1 MKRRRVEPIV
11 TKNGSTGHRLVS
23 LLQQMPVVESLRRSL
38 YCEDNERRFDAGL
51 RACVN
56 LLQTTRQLAAV
67 FTTIEALYVPPNIH
81 VLRRLLDHAH
91 VGRDSYF
98 ARHRSATADWIARR
112 ARHIDLGD
120 VQLCAGDFSEDDEDT
135 ATGDRVIVNT
145 SEFASCINVRTLR
158 LEWLEQLVDA
168 DCLGLLPHLEVLKI
182 ESCPS
187 FQRLH
192 SGPGTFPSLRTLYIE
207 ACPRVRDISGLA
219 NAPRLEHVTLDYN
232 VCITNFQALRSSAS
246 TLQRLHI
253 SSATALQSLAGLE
266 QCAHLKALIVTDCLF
281 LIDVS
286 AIRTMSA
293 LIMLKLRRCIR
304 LQDISAISHC
314 HRLQQLDLRKCNIE
328 RLPRLDDL
336 SSLYE
341 MEVSGCWR
349 LQSLSGLQGL
359 VSLRSFRAIDCTLID
374 DLQPLLTCT
383 ALEELNLDHC
393 SGLHSISGI
402 DRLRALHTLVL
413 DNCTSLNDVSVLD
426 RCVSLHT
433 LSLRR
438 CMSLQGVRRSRVKNC
453 KQPLQ
458 WLRRQYEAQL
468 ERRAKFR
475 VK

>member
-1 MKRRRVEPIV
+1 M
-11 TKNGSTGHRLVS
+11 S
-23 LLQQMPVVESLRRSL
+23 LLQQMPVAESLRRAL
-38 YCEDNERRFDAGL
+38 YCQDDERRFDAGL

-67 FTTIEALYVPPNIH
+67 FTTIEALHVPPNIH
-81 VLRRLLDHAH
+81 VLRHLLDHAH

-98 ARHRSATADWIARR
+98 ARHRSATAEWIVRR
-112 ARHIDLGD
+112 AQNIDLGD
-120 VQLCAGDFSEDDEDT
+120 IQLYVAEDCSEDDEDT
-135 ATGDRVIVNT
+135 DRVIVTT

-158 LEWLEQLVDA
+158 LEWLEKLVDA

-182 ESCPS
+182 ESCPA

-192 SGPGTFPSLRTLYIE
+192 GQGTFPSLRTLYIE
-207 ACPRVRDISGLA
+207 ACPHVHDISGLA
-219 NAPRLEHVTLDYN
+219 NAPRLEHFTLDYN
-232 VCITNFQALRSSAS
+232 VCLTDLQALRSSAS
-246 TLQRLHI
+246 TLQHLHI
-253 SSATALQSLAGLE
+253 SSATVLQSLAGLE
-266 QCAHLKALIVTDCLF
+266 QCARVKELIVTDCPS

-293 LIMLKLRRCIR
+293 LTMLNLHRCTG
-304 LQDISAISHC
+304 LQDVSSIGSC
-314 HRLQQLDLRKCNIE
+314 HRLQQLDLRKCNLE

-341 MEVSGCWR
+341 MDVSGCWR
-349 LQSLSGLQGL
+349 LQSLSGMQGL
-359 VSLRSFRAIDCTLID
+359 VSLRIFLAIDCTLID

-393 SGLHSISGI
+393 YGLHSITGI
-402 DRLRALHTLVL
+402 DRLHALHTLVL
-413 DNCTSLNDVSVLD
+413 DNCTLLTDVSVLD
-426 RCVSLHT
+426 RCASLHT

-438 CMSLQGVRRSRVKNC
+438 CMALQGVRRSRVKNC
-453 KQPLQ
+453 KKPLQ